1 MKSSATRRTHQNGDR
16 APSTAVSVR
25 DYGAVGDGQ
34 TDDTAAI
41 QSAFSSNAT
50 KVTIHP
56 GVYRVTSALFVPSGK
71 TIIAS
76 QEAHIIL
83 DGDEC
88 PCLLTNARKGYVDED
103 ISICGGIWDAADS
116 GSPAMD
122 FTRVRGLRLDDITTA
137 NATGSH
143 IRLSSVD
150 GFDIRRVHFNRKEA
164 KACDDGLHLAGCCRN
179 GRVADMTTSDGAIC
193 GSLVALSADSSSET
207 PHIPC
212 PICGPIENISFR
224 DLDAGCCQ
232 SAIRLRSTRSTI
244 RNIRFENVANGAT
257 RLAIGDHVGDWRK
270 LMPADIGHLDN
281 IVFDDLSI
289 NSEQVKPKRSGERI
303 RTHILLEDGE
313 FLITSPFGERTHPVT
328 GEVASFH
335 SGVDGALW
343 DGRMLVETGIC
354 AWDDAVVAAAEEGDA
369 LAGTHVTLDHGHGLV
384 TKYLHMEDGSLRVKA
399 GDHVRK
405 GDLLGRMGRTGR
417 STGEHLH
424 FQVEKD
430 GTPVDPMPYLRR
442 DSR

>member
-150 GFDIRRVHFNRKEA
+150 GFDIRRVHFN
-164 KACDDGLHLAGCCRN
+164 RN